1 MRNYP
6 EYLLDPSRVA
16 VALIDHQPQMYFG
29 VSSDARGAIKNNAA
43 MLLEAAKVFSVP
55 CILTTVT
62 AATFAGGL
70 ISELRDVLP
79 AAQVID
85 RTTLNAWEDA
95 NFKKAVQNTGRREI
109 ILAGLWTEICV
120 TLPALTMMADG
131 YKVYAAVD
139 ACGGASRTA
148 HRAAVERMLQSG
160 VIPLTAQQVLLEL
173 QRDWGDKTTYS
184 QVMGVVK
191 AHGGAYG
198 LGVEYTET
206 MTLPAPAQ

>member
-6 EYLLDPSRVA
+6 DYLLDPSRVA
-16 VALIDHQPQMYFG
+16 VAIIDHQPQMYFG
-29 VSSDARGAIKNNAA
+29 VSSDARGAILNNVS
-43 MLLEAAKVFSVP
+43 LLAEAAKAFGIP
-55 CILTTVT
+55 CILSTVT
-62 AATFAGGL
+62 AASFAG
-70 ISELRDVLP
+70 ELVQRVHDVFP
-79 AAQVID
+79 SAQIID
-85 RTTLNAWEDA
+85 RTSLNAWEDE
-95 NFKKAVQNTGRREI
+95 NFKTAVVNTGRREI

-120 TLPALTMMADG
+120 ALPAISMLADG

-139 ACGGASRTA
+139 ACGGSSRTA

-173 QRDWGDKTTYS
+173 QRDWNNKETYN
-184 QVMGVVK
+184 QVMSIVK

-206 MTLPAPAQ
+206 MTLPAPK